1 MRQSF
6 KTYLK
11 VILNLLTALA
21 ILLLCIFL
29 VPKCIV
35 FFMPFI
41 VGWLI
46 SLIAAPVVRFFEEKF
61 KVKRKAVSAIVII
74 AVIAVVVLAVYLIG
88 AKLVKE
94 GIGFI
99 NEVPKLWEIVL
110 DEFNQVGKSLEVLY
124 VKLPGDVQDKIQKI
138 TSEMGTY
145 FEGIIGNISAPTF
158 EAVGNVAKQIPDI
171 IMAVIICL
179 LSAYFFVADKGY
191 MAQVAEKYVPASIR
205 YNFELIKRSFRKAI
219 GGYFK
224 AQFKIECWIYLLLV
238 IGLLIL
244 NVKYALLVALG
255 IAFLDFLPVFGT
267 GTVMIPWAVIAF
279 LGKDYRMTFGLVII
293 WLVGQLVRQ
302 IIQPKIVGDSIGVD
316 AIPTLFLLYIG
327 YKIGGVVGM
336 IFAVPIGII
345 IANLYEEGVFETT
358 RQSVKILVAG
368 FNRFRRIRP
377 EDMAIVTDYEREV
390 KDTYQQELSQEDSEI
405 EQLEE
410 ASQLKIEEPPII
422 KKFMSK
428 KEDWDR
434 NKKEDRKK

>member
-11 VILNLLTALA
+11 VILNLVTALA

-88 AKLVKE
+88 TKLVKE

-244 NVKYALLVALG
+244 NVKYALLVGLG

-377 EDMAIVTDYEREV
+377 EDMAIVTDYEKEV

-422 KKFMSK
+422 KRFMSK

>member
-11 VILNLLTALA
+11 VILNLVTALA

-41 VGWLI
+41 VSWLI

-244 NVKYALLVALG
+244 NVKYALLVGLG

>member
-11 VILNLLTALA
+11 VILNLVTALA

-138 TSEMGTY
+138 TSEMGNY

>member
-11 VILNLLTALA
+11 VILNLVTALA

-244 NVKYALLVALG
+244 NVKYALLVGLG

-377 EDMAIVTDYEREV
+377 EDMAIVTDYEKEV

-422 KKFMSK
+422 KRFMSK